1 MVRAR
6 ERRWCWGVCVCGRR
20 WFCKSCSG
28 DEEQEEEAD
37 LSTRDVDPSLPV
49 LGWRMHRGRFVE
61 QG

>member
-1 MVRAR
+1 MCA
-6 ERRWCWGVCVCGRR
+6 RR

-28 DEEQEEEAD
+28 DEEQEEEEAD